1 MMQRGYNNTFYYVES
16 DVTGSSDMVM
26 ELRVVE
32 VNQKFE
38 WKKRVAFEQ
47 SSGAVMA
54 LEMDPDNDT
63 KLDSGTMSDGTIG
76 QRFVPNELFFID
88 DSLQLYQVKQDLRDR
103 YDVIENQN
111 LSEIDGIQLALRDLK
126 NKSFPRISVTEKCL
140 TIGSKSIAQ

>member
-1 MMQRGYNNTFYYVES
+1 
-16 DVTGSSDMVM
+16 
-26 ELRVVE
+26 
-32 VNQKFE
+32 
-38 WKKRVAFEQ
+38 
-47 SSGAVMA
+47 MA

-140 TIGSKSIAQ
+140 TIGSKNVNLKDNNSWNFSFKVPKS